1 MYLRPTAFKY
11 YRDHLVTKER
21 DHLITKDNWLAATS
35 VNTEH
40 LSNTFNEPGTV
51 LALYVNHISLNL
63 EKIYDIDR

>member
-1 MYLRPTAFKY
+1 M
-11 YRDHLVTKER
+11 TKER